1 MTKQT
6 IGEFLATLRKAN
18 GYTQQE
24 VADRLGISNRTLS
37 GWECDNV
44 LPDILLLPALA
55 EMYGVTV
62 DEILAGERKEKTD
75 VELSNKSEKRILKG
89 KLARFNSHCYLLLGL
104 IILGVTLV
112 AACVFVPA
120 SVLGLESFVWWFTM
134 IGGIILAAVC
144 MADLFSYWKGAEM
157 FGEDISEEYSSY
169 SIILRKKFST
179 CLYIIG
185 AVCAALT
192 VAIADFLIIG
202 KKAIDSYEVI
212 EIGIAACVAF
222 GGIAV
227 AFFTTG
233 WLLYKNALSKNGGE
247 AALQSIKKD
256 RRYFCKVGLWGL
268 IPLVLCVILVIVL
281 NCVHYE
287 KKTTLYQ
294 NADVG
299 EFVKYMESIR
309 GTDKEHY
316 FPLSDIAKTAQRGD
330 EFDLGDGYVAVYTGF
345 SFQIRNEKL
354 VMVDGRGSEL
364 NISYFSITVPQIVL
378 VNGEKVVTFYNLRY
392 WKHYDEGVF
401 SVNITNPT
409 VRPENFTFEHT
420 DDGWAYVHVIR
431 RDYSVI
437 GNSIA
442 CTGILA
448 DLIVCAALC
457 VWKRNQFTVK
467 L

>member
-1 MTKQT
+1 MAKQT

-62 DEILAGERKEKTD
+62 DELLAGERKEKTD

-89 KLARFNSHCYLLLGL
+89 KLARFNSHCWLLTGL
-104 IILGVTLV
+104 IILGVVLV
-112 AACVFVPA
+112 AACVFVQA
-120 SVLGLESFVWWFTM
+120 SLLGLESFVWWFTL

-144 MADLFSYWKGAEM
+144 MANLFAYWNGAET
-157 FGEDISEEYSSY
+157 FGEDVSEEYRSY

-179 CLYIIG
+179 CLYVIG
-185 AVCAALT
+185 AVCAILT
-192 VAIADFLIIG
+192 VAILDFLIICH
-202 KKAIDSYEVI
+202 KTFDSVEMMDAVV
-212 EIGIAACVAF
+212 AACIGLGA
-222 GGIAV
+222 IAV

-233 WLLYKNALSKNGGE
+233 WLLYKNALTKNGDE
-247 AALQSIKKD
+247 TAQQSIKKD
-256 RRYFCKVGLWGL
+256 RRFFSKVGLWGA
-268 IPLVLCVILVIVL
+268 IPLALCLVLIIVL

-287 KKTTLYQ
+287 KKTTLYK
-294 NADVG
+294 NNDVG
-299 EFVKYMESIR
+299 EFVRYMESIR

-316 FPLSDIAKTAQRGD
+316 FPLSDIAKTAEIGD
-330 EFDLGDGYVAVYTGF
+330 EFDLGDGYVAVYTGHY
-345 SFQIRNEKL
+345 FQIRNEKL
-354 VMVDGRGSEL
+354 IMVDGRGSEL
-364 NISYFSITVPQIVL
+364 NISYFSIRVPLIL
-378 VNGEKVVTFYNLRY
+378 LFNNGETVTFYNLRY

-401 SVNITNPT
+401 SVNLTNPS
-409 VRPENFTFEHT
+409 VKAENFNFEHT
-420 DDGWAYVHVIR
+420 EDGWAYVHVIR

-437 GNSIA
+437 GNSIG
-442 CTGILA
+442 CSGIMI

-457 VWKRNQFTVK
+457 AWKRNQFTVK